1 MRRKFCSLDKTEER
15 KYSGPRKKS
24 LQGEDR
30 KKGTNASSRKE
41 RESERLQGQG
51 KEETEGKVSKKS
63 RRGRRSDR
71 IIGLRV

>member
-1 MRRKFCSLDKTEER
+1 MFKGQEKRAFRGKIER
-15 KYSGPRKKS
+15 KEQMLHLEKSESG
-24 LQGEDR
+24 
-30 KKGTNASSRKE
+30 
-41 RESERLQGQG
+41 RLQGQG